1 MMNNNGGEDRLS
13 SLPDPILID
22 ILSRLPTNTAATTAI
37 LSPRWH
43 YLWTHI
49 TSIDINCRKF
59 TTSIDKFA
67 DIDKVFQRL
76 ASPLINSFTLRGCD
90 RSRGSEWLSDLSK
103 HVNSW
108 LHQICDSKVQKI
120 CIKVIER
127 DFKLMNTVTPSII
140 FQTPA
145 LVVLELV
152 SELSCFVPDHAI
164 KDDTTTTN
172 FNLPKLKKLSVTV
185 LLFHCN
191 FWGRLIKSCPSLEN
205 LSMVICHI
213 RQPRKIIADINISA
227 KNLERLNLELIG
239 CKLLAKV
246 TIDAPSLK
254 YLSRFKLGIYRLVN
268 LESLKAILK
277 YCSLLETLI
286 LTFDLSKD
294 QNNIDDDYIIDISAP
309 NLKALVINSTYVSS
323 FLIKKFVIDT
333 PLLEEIEIKD
343 CIASYCFVETLSY
356 LKRAS
361 IVFRDSIDRNCRF
374 KQGNAL
380 YTLIPVLFRGM
391 SNANYF
397 KLKGG
402 LAIYN
407 NALFPVDANVWSLF
421 RNLTHLRLSL
431 SKTVINW
438 GSAIP
443 LCLLPKLKKIDLLKI
458 NIIGG
463 YNDANLVQVIL
474 SNAHVLEKLY
484 ISCIAS
490 KNSNLGDYK
499 KKPIT
504 EGI

>member
-1 MMNNNGGEDRLS
+1 MARLRMMNNNGGEDRLS

-254 YLSRFKLGIYRLVN
+254 YLSVSDSNPSLTLLPESNVMILNINKFLG
-268 LESLKAILK
+268 S
-277 YCSLLETLI
+277 
-286 LTFDLSKD
+286 
-294 QNNIDDDYIIDISAP
+294 ISH
-309 NLKALVINSTYVSS
+309 VSS
-323 FLIKKFVIDT
+323 LTLDLIAFT
-333 PLLEEIEIKD
+333 FSTRFYPN
-343 CIASYCFVETLSY
+343 LSY
-356 LKRAS
+356 LRLNTHFTNNEYKM
-361 IVFRDSIDRNCRF
+361 
-374 KQGNAL
+374 L
-380 YTLIPVLFRGM
+380 LVLFR
-391 SNANYF
+391 
-397 KLKGG
+397 LC
-402 LAIYN
+402 
-407 NALFPVDANVWSLF
+407 P
-421 RNLTHLRLSL
+421 NLEVLVLS
-431 SKTVINW
+431 ST
-438 GSAIP
+438 S
-443 LCLLPKLKKIDLLKI
+443 
-458 NIIGG
+458 
-463 YNDANLVQVIL
+463 
-474 SNAHVLEKLY
+474 
-484 ISCIAS
+484 
-490 KNSNLGDYK
+490 
-499 KKPIT
+499 
-504 EGI
+504 